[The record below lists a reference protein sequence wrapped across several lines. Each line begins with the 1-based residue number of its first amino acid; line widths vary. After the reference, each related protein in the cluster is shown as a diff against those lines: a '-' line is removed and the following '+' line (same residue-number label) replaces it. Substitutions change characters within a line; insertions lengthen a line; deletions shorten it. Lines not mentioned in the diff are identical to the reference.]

1 MRYLLSLSLL
11 VVTLTLTACSNDNP
25 ESEEASYDSIVAA
38 STAIPGFVPM
48 YWHEGQGKLYL
59 EIERLDEP
67 FIYVSSLSQG
77 IGSNDLGLDRG
88 QLGKT
93 LLARFD
99 RRGPKVL
106 LLADNPKYLANSDNP
121 DERAAVEQAFARS
134 VVWGFEIAAQD
145 AGKLLVD
152 ASDFFLRDAH
162 GVAGRLKEAE
172 EGAYSVEASRSAIF
186 LPRTKGFPD
195 NSEVDATLTLV
206 GEPTGKIL
214 RTVSPDAS
222 VITVHQHHSFIRLP
236 DEGYTPLPYDPRAGF
251 IDQYDNQLIYD
262 YATPIDEPVK
272 KAYAWRHRLKK
283 KDPSAAVSEAVEPI
297 VYYVDRGSPEP
308 IRSALIE
315 GASWWNQAFEA
326 AGYKDAFQVK
336 LLPEGADPMDIRYN
350 VIQWVH
356 RSTRGWSY
364 GSSVRDPRTQEILK
378 GHVSLGS
385 LRVRQDLLLAEG
397 FLAPYVDGSASPEL
411 EAFALARIRQLS
423 AHEVGHTIGLEHNFA
438 ASTNG
443 RASVMDYPYPYV
455 TLAAGGSIDVS
466 QAYSVDIGEWD
477 KRAVLWGYQDF
488 PADVNATEERQRI
501 IAETYASGLS
511 FVADRHSRGDSFA
524 ITAGASSPRGNLWDN
539 GADPVTEL
547 NRLMDVRAVVLEQF
561 SENNIQLGRPMASLE
576 DVLVPMYLMHRF
588 QLQAAAT
595 VIGGRDFSY
604 ALRGD
609 GQVPTVAIPG
619 ARQRQAIDSM
629 LSTLSPTALRIP
641 AELVAMIPPRP
652 PGSGDSREL
661 FPRQT
666 GYLFDPL
673 AAASTAAGLTLD
685 MLLNATRAARMN
697 NNHASDPGQPDFA
710 ALLNEVM
717 QASWY
722 SERIIPADASLQRV
736 VGTEVLERLM
746 RLASNPEVQ
755 VQARAQAYSALIE
768 LEEWLNT
775 AASSTGSDE
784 SALGWLAHYRFSSEM
799 IRRFRENPDTVAPL
813 SPLKAPPGSPI

>member
-1 MRYLLSLSLL
+1 MRYLVSLSLL
-11 VVTLTLTACSNDNP
+11 MATLVMAACGSDTP
-25 ESEEASYDSIVAA
+25 QSDETGYDSIVSA

-48 YWHEGQGKLYL
+48 FWDEEEGKLYL
-59 EIERLDEP
+59 EIERLDAP
-67 FIYVSSLSQG
+67 FIYISGLSAG
-77 IGSNDLGLDRG
+77 IGSNDLGMDRG
-88 QLGKT
+88 QLGET
-93 LLARFD
+93 RLARFD

-106 LLADNPKYLANSDNP
+106 LLADNPKYIASSDNP

-134 VVWGFEIAAQD
+134 VVWGFEVAAESD
-145 AGKLLVD
+145 GKLLVD
-152 ASDFFLRDAH
+152 ASEFFLRDAH
-162 GVAGRLKEAE
+162 GVGARLKEAE
-172 EGAYSVEASRSAIF
+172 EGVYTVDASRSAIF

-195 NSEVDATLTLV
+195 NSEIDATLTLV

-214 RTVSPDAS
+214 GSVSPDAG
-222 VITVHQHHSFIRLP
+222 VITVHQHHSFVRLP
-236 DEGYTPLPYDPRAGF
+236 DEGYMPLPYDPRSGF
-251 IDQYDNQLIYD
+251 IDLYDNQLIYD
-262 YATPIDEPVK
+262 YATPINEPVK

-283 KDPSAAVSEAVEPI
+283 KDPSAEVSEAVEPI
-297 VYYVDRGSPEP
+297 VYYVDRGAPEP

-336 LLPEGADPMDIRYN
+336 LLPEGADPLDIRYN

-364 GSSVRDPRTQEILK
+364 GYSVRDPRTQEILK

-397 FLAPYVDGSASPEL
+397 FLAPYADQSGSPEL
-411 EAFALARIRQLS
+411 EEFALARIRQLS

-438 ASTNG
+438 ASTND

-455 TLAAGGSIDVS
+455 TLATDGSIDVS
-466 QAYSVDIGEWD
+466 QAYSVDIGDWD

-488 PADVNATEERQRI
+488 PEDVDATAERQRI
-501 IAETYASGLS
+501 IADTYASGLNY
-511 FVADRHSRGDSFA
+511 VADRHSRGDSFA
-524 ITAGASSPRGNLWDN
+524 VTAGPSSPRGNLWDN
-539 GADPVTEL
+539 GADPVAEL
-547 NRLMDVRAVVLEQF
+547 NRLMALRAAVLERF
-561 SENNIQLGRPMASLE
+561 SAHNIQLGRPMASLE

-629 LSTLSPTALRIP
+629 LATLSPNALRLS

-673 AAASTAAGLTLD
+673 AAAGTAAGLTLD
-685 MLLNATRAARMN
+685 QLLNITRAARMN
-697 NNHASDPGQPDFA
+697 NNHMSDPGQPDFA
-710 ALLNEVM
+710 ELVTEVM

-722 SERIIPADASLQRV
+722 RERGSKGDASLQRV
-736 VGTEVLERLM
+736 LDTAVLNRLM
-746 RLASNPEVQ
+746 LLAGNPDAQ
-755 VQARAQAYSALIE
+755 VQARAQAYDALVE
-768 LEEWLNT
+768 LEKWLT
-775 AASSTGSDE
+775 LSIESTGSE
-784 SALGWLAHYRFSSEM
+784 PEGRAWLAHYRFSREL
-799 IRRFRENPDTVAPL
+799 IRRYRESPDTLV
-813 SPLKAPPGSPI
+813 SPSQLKAPPGSPI

>member
-1 MRYLLSLSLL
+1 MRYLLRLSLL
-11 VVTLTLTACSNDNP
+11 VAVLAVTACSRDNP
-25 ESEEASYDSIVAA
+25 DPDKPGYDSIVAE
-38 STAIPGFVPM
+38 STAIPGFVPIF
-48 YWHEGQGKLYL
+48 WHEGQGKLYL

-77 IGSNDLGLDRG
+77 IGSNDLGMDRG

-134 VVWGFEIAAQD
+134 VVWGFEVAAED
-145 AGKLLVD
+145 AGKVLVD

-162 GVAGRLKEAE
+162 GVAARLKKAE
-172 EGAYSVEASRSAIF
+172 EGSYSVEASRSAIF

-222 VITVHQHHSFIRLP
+222 VITVHQHHSFVRLP
-236 DEGYTPLPYDPRAGF
+236 DEGYTPLPFDPRAGF

-297 VYYVDRGSPEP
+297 IYYVDRGAPEP

-336 LLPEGADPMDIRYN
+336 LLPEDADPMDIRYN

-385 LRVRQDLLLAEG
+385 LRVRQDYLLAEG
-397 FLAPYVDGSASPEL
+397 FLAPYADESASPAL

-455 TLAAGGSIDVS
+455 TLAADGSIDVS

-488 PADVNATEERQRI
+488 PAGVDADAQRQRI
-501 IAETYASGLS
+501 IQDTYASGLS
-511 FVADRHSRGDSFA
+511 FVADRHSRGDSLA
-524 ITAGASSPRGNLWDN
+524 VTAGASSPRGNLWDN
-539 GADPVTEL
+539 GADPVAEL
-547 NRLMDVRAVVLEQF
+547 NRLMAVRVAVLEQF
-561 SENNIQLGRPMASLE
+561 SANNIQLGRPMASLE

-609 GQVPTVAIPG
+609 GQVPTVAISG

-629 LSTLSPTALRIP
+629 LATLLPNALRLP
-641 AELVAMIPPRP
+641 AELVALIPPRP

-666 GYLFDPL
+666 GYQFDPM

-685 MLLNATRAARMN
+685 MLLNPTRAARMN
-697 NNHASDPGQPDFA
+697 NNHAGDPSQPDFA
-710 ALLNEVM
+710 ELLSEVM
-717 QASWY
+717 QTSWY
-722 SERIIPADASLQRV
+722 GEPVFPGDASLQRV
-736 VGTEVLERLM
+736 VNIEVLDRLM
-746 RLASNPEVQ
+746 RLASNPDAQ
-755 VQARAQAYSALIE
+755 VQARAQAYNALVE
-768 LEEWLNT
+768 LEKWL
-775 AASSTGSDE
+775 AGSSDTVEGNQP
-784 SALGWLAHYRFSSEM
+784 ARAWLAHYRFSSEM
-799 IRRFRENPDTVAPL
+799 IRRFRESPDAVAPP